1 MSIELTSEHK
11 PIRVGLLGASF
22 DTGNMGV
29 SALAE
34 SCVKCILYRW
44 PDAEIISVGSDRN
57 WGTNRLTISC
67 RKIEIDKVPIRF
79 CKNILLGNHYWVVLA
94 LALLSRSL
102 PFKWVAKVLARTNKA
117 HGYLAG
123 VDLFCDITGGDSFSD
138 IYGAKRFVLGFCC
151 KWLAIVTGKP
161 FIMLP
166 QTYGPFKRTITR
178 KMARFILKQADMIW
192 SRDKE
197 GIFEISKLLGRTDVD
212 KKVGIS
218 PDIAFILDPRQPQD
232 RGLLEMVRRK
242 ASEGELIGINVSGL
256 LYHGGFT
263 GDNMFELKF
272 KYSEFILRVVKYFV
286 LDKSVSILLVPHV
299 FPPKGLEV
307 ESDLLAIEQVYEK
320 VKDLFSQQ
328 IYVVDKYFD
337 HAEMKYVIS
346 LCDFFIGSRMHSCI
360 AAMSQC
366 IPAIG
371 LAYSKKFAGVFKT
384 IGVGDCVVDGRI
396 CDEDEAMASI
406 ETIYSRRQQI
416 RAYLESTIPLVKNDI
431 MALFG
436 KVYET
441 DP

>member
-1 MSIELTSEHK
+1 MKIEEDNIK
-11 PIRVGLLGASF
+11 IGLLGALL

-34 SCVKCILYRW
+34 SCVKCILHRC
-44 PDAEIISVGSDRN
+44 PDAEIVFVGGGRHWDVD
-57 WGTNRLTISC
+57 TLTVSGRTLQIT
-67 RKIEIDKVPIRF
+67 KIPIRF
-79 CKNILLGNHYWVVLA
+79 CSNIFIGSHFLILFVLSMLHRLFPFGWMCNTLKKINRA
-94 LALLSRSL
+94 HRHLASI
-102 PFKWVAKVLARTNKA
+102 
-117 HGYLAG
+117 
-123 VDLFCDITGGDSFSD
+123 DMFCDITGGDSFSD
-138 IYGAKRFVLGFCC
+138 IYGMKRFVLSFCC

-166 QTYGPFKRTITR
+166 QTYGPFKRTITQ
-178 KMARFILKQADMIW
+178 KMARFILKKADIIW

-197 GIFEISKLLGRTDVD
+197 GVSEISKLLGQTDVD
-212 KKVGIS
+212 KKVRIS

-232 RGLLEMVRRK
+232 SGLLEMVRRK
-242 ASEGELIGINVSGL
+242 APEGELIGINVSGL

-286 LDKSVSILLVPHV
+286 LEEGVSILLVPHV

-307 ESDLLAIEQVYEK
+307 ESDLLAIGQVYEK
-320 VKDLFSQQ
+320 VKDLFSRQV
-328 IYVVDKYFD
+328 YVVDKYFD

-371 LAYSKKFAGVFKT
+371 LAYSKKFKGVFET
-384 IGVGDCVVDGRI
+384 IGMGQWVADMRQLTK
-396 CDEDEAMASI
+396 DEII
-406 ETIYSRRQQI
+406 EVIS
-416 RAYLESTIPLVKNDI
+416 RAYSDREAIAEQLRGVMPGIEE
-431 MALFG
+431 
-436 KVYET
+436 KVLGVFEGIAC
-441 DP
+441 